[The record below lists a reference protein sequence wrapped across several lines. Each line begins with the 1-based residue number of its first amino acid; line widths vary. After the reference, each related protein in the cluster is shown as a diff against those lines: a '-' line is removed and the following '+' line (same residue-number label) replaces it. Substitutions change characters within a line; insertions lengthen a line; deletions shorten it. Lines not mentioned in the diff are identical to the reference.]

1 MEKKNSSFE
10 KDLEQ
15 LEKIVHDLEN
25 GDVDLD
31 QAISKF
37 EEAMKLA
44 KSCDEKLKNAED
56 AISRIVKDDGSVE
69 DFQIEE

>member
-1 MEKKNSSFE
+1 MEKMDNSFE
-10 KDLEQ
+10 KDLEK
-15 LEKIVHDLEN
+15 LEKIVNDLEN
-25 GDVDLD
+25 GDVELD

-56 AISRIVKDDGSVE
+56 AISKIVKDDGNVE

>member
-37 EEAMKLA
+37 DEAMKLA

>member
-1 MEKKNSSFE
+1 MENKNSSFE
-10 KDLEQ
+10 KDLEK
-15 LEKIVHDLEN
+15 LEKIVHNLEN
-25 GDVDLD
+25 GDVNLD
-31 QAISKF
+31 EAISKF

-56 AISRIVKDDGSVE
+56 AISKIVKDDGSVN